1 MQTLPL
7 IWSAIWPTLA
17 ILAAVAAM
25 LLVALLVNL
34 RYALRTDPERMSAE
48 DGGSGQVPLVRCCMY
63 CERVLNDPP
72 ITLHAGQPLR
82 VSHGCCDE
90 CKPKLAADLGTKEWK
105 PLELAHR

>member
-7 IWSAIWPTLA
+7 IWSAIWPTLLVFGGIVA
-17 ILAAVAAM
+17 ILFAVTFIR
-25 LLVALLVNL
+25 LWLDFLK
-34 RYALRTDPERMSAE
+34 DPERMSAE
-48 DGGSGQVPLVRCCMY
+48 DGRSGQVPLVRCCMY
-63 CERVLNDPP
+63 CERILNDPS